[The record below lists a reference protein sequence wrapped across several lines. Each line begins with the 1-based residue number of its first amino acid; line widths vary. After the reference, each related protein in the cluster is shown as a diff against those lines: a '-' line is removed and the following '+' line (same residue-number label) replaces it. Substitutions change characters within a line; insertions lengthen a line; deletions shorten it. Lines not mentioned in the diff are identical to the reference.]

1 MSGIATFATAPT
13 VQAIAWAL
21 VHFLWQG
28 ALVGLAAAV
37 ALRHLRSRSASA
49 RYALAVGA
57 LLALL
62 ALPVAT
68 SFWIGGS
75 AGTELSGP
83 GAPGSDLPV
92 RAANLGTAPN
102 LTSPAILPAS
112 GFDLSA
118 LRAALSPTLP
128 WIFGLWLAG
137 VALLAVY
144 HLGGWRQARRLA
156 GSGRPLPAELEA
168 RVLDLGRR
176 LGIARAVR
184 LLESTAVSV
193 PAVIGWL
200 KPVILVPLS
209 SLVGLSSWQL
219 EAVLAHELAHVRRHD
234 ALVNLLQAA
243 LETLLFFHPA
253 VWWISGEVRK
263 EREHCCDD
271 LAVAVCGDRLS
282 YARALADLEG
292 LRAPLPRLAL
302 AADGG
307 SLLDRVRRLV
317 GAPARP
323 AGRSWLAGLLAL
335 SILPFGLTLQSLQWN
350 GGGTRFA
357 ANGAGGGVSLAP
369 QRPAAAEG
377 GARRSE
383 EANETTTGAGGSG
396 QTTTGEA
403 RRGSWTA
410 TRQGDRV
417 DLESTMSWKSVGE
430 SHRWHVG
437 ETYEAKD
444 LVGLT
449 AGPDVRFELRREAG
463 TFLFEGR
470 FGGAKGSGTFTF
482 QPNPAYPREMA
493 TLGYTVEPERQ
504 MEMAIQDVSVSFARE
519 IKSLGFRDTTLDQLV
534 QLRIQGVTA
543 EYARALGGLGIA
555 DLSAEQLIQL
565 KIQGVSPDWVRGLNT
580 AGYRDLSADQLVQLK
595 IQGVS
600 AEWVQGLTAA
610 GSGDLSA
617 DELVQL
623 RIQGVSAE
631 WVRGLADAGYRDLS
645 PDQLVQLKI
654 QGVSGA
660 WVRELADAGFPR
672 GSADELVQLKIQGVT
687 GPFVRQAVS
696 RYGKLSADDL
706 VRLKISGRLDR

>member
-1 MSGIATFATAPT
+1 MNGIATFATNPT

-28 ALVGLAAAV
+28 ALVGLAAAT
-37 ALRHLRSRSASA
+37 ALRLLKSRSASA

-57 LLALL
+57 LFTML

-68 SFWIGGS
+68 AIRIGGAAGTALDPTGASTAEPVSGS
-75 AGTELSGP
+75 AGGLADAGPRSG
-83 GAPGSDLPV
+83 L
-92 RAANLGTAPN
+92 AAV
-102 LTSPAILPAS
+102 TSVPS
-112 GFDLSA
+112 GLDLSSV
-118 LRAALSPTLP
+118 RAALSPGLP
-128 WIFGLWLAG
+128 WIFGLWLVG
-137 VALLAVY
+137 VALLALY
-144 HLGGWRQARRLA
+144 HLGGWRQALRLA
-156 GSGRPLPAELEA
+156 GSGRPLPADLEA

-176 LGIARAVR
+176 LGVVRAVR
-184 LLESTAVSV
+184 LLESSAVSV

-200 KPVILVPLS
+200 KPAILVPAS
-209 SLVGLSSWQL
+209 SLAGLSPWQL

-243 LETLLFFHPA
+243 VETLLFFHPT
-253 VWWISGEVRK
+253 VWWVSGQVRA
-263 EREHCCDD
+263 ERENCCDD
-271 LAVAVCGDRLS
+271 LAVAVCGNRLS

-292 LRAPLPRLAL
+292 LRAPLPPLAL

-317 GAPARP
+317 GAPAPP

-335 SILPFGLTLQSLQWN
+335 SILPFGLTLQW
-350 GGGTRFA
+350 GGGTRA
-357 ANGAGGGVSLAP
+357 AAGDTGAAVRQAP
-369 QRPAAAEG
+369 QRPAAAG
-377 GARRSE
+377 GTRRSE
-383 EANETTTGAGGSG
+383 EANQTPPGAGGSG
-396 QTTTGEA
+396 QATNVDA
-403 RRGSWTA
+403 RRGDWTA

-417 DLESTMSWKSVGE
+417 NLESTMSWESVGE

-470 FGGAKGSGTFTF
+470 FDGTKGSGTFTF

-493 TLGYTVEPERQ
+493 ALGYTVEPARQ
-504 MEMAIQDVSVSFARE
+504 MELAMQDVSVSFARE
-519 IKSLGFRDTTLDQLV
+519 IQSLGFRDTTLDQLM
-534 QLRIQGVTA
+534 QMRIQGVTA

-555 DLSAEQLIQL
+555 GLSADELIQL

-600 AEWVQGLTAA
+600 AEWVNGLTAA
-610 GSGDLSA
+610 GFRDLSA

-623 RIQGVSAE
+623 KIQGVSAE
-631 WVRGLADAGYRDLS
+631 WVRGLADAGYRNLS
-645 PDQLVQLKI
+645 TDQLVQLKI
-654 QGVSGA
+654 QGVSGT
-660 WVRELADAGFPR
+660 WVRELADAGFPG
-672 GSADELVQLKIQGVT
+672 GSADELVQLKIQGVSGT
-687 GPFVRQAVS
+687 FVRQAVS

-706 VRLKISGRLDR
+706 VQLKISGRLDR